1 MPVRLYS
8 LRHVPDDEARE
19 LRELLDKHHIDY
31 YESEPGNW
39 GISAGA
45 FWLRTDDQLEEARRL
60 IDEYQQQRL
69 IIAREEYERL
79 KQEGQLPTFMD
90 NVRQRPLQLLFY
102 IAAILFILYFSLKP
116 FLMMGRE

>member
-19 LRELLDKHHIDY
+19 LRDLLDSHHIDY

-45 FWLRTDDQLEEARRL
+45 FWLRSEDQLQQARDL
-60 IDEYQQQRL
+60 IDEYQRHRTEQAQQEYRRL
-69 IIAREEYERL
+69 Q
-79 KQEGQLPTFMD
+79 QEGKLPTFID
-90 NVRQRPLQLLFY
+90 NFKQRPLQLLFY
-102 IAAILFILYFSLKP
+102 IAAILVILYFTLKP
-116 FLMMGRE
+116 FLTMGR